1 MKELEKRGV
10 MDTRLKIFLNFKEET
25 IMKNKLMSL
34 VLAGAM
40 VASLGVNCMAAELTA
55 DQIAGAD
62 TVSGDYN
69 VYTTDT
75 GASGK
80 ASSVV
85 VLNAEAT
92 TFTVTVPIALHVA
105 QAADGSKT
113 YADDMKDG
121 ATGAAKII
129 NENVLGQVKISDVK
143 VVPETNYTISA
154 WDADYANMKVNS
166 KTFGFQINGLNVKTD
181 GSLDGFAVAT
191 DTIKSVVM
199 DDQDGKT
206 DLTRVYSDYRF
217 TRDGTSAFPVI
228 QNESVLPI
236 TYQAKLPAFSA
247 AVNDANVGA
256 VVFTIDFN

>member
-1 MKELEKRGV
+1 
-10 MDTRLKIFLNFKEET
+10 
-25 IMKNKLMSL
+25 MKNKLMSL

-62 TVSGDYN
+62 IVRGDYN

-85 VLNAEAT
+85 VLNAKAT

-105 QAADGSKT
+105 QAADGSKA
-113 YADDMKDG
+113 YADDMKEG
-121 ATGAAKII
+121 APGTAKII

-143 VVPETNYTISA
+143 VVPETKYTISD
-154 WDADYANMKVNS
+154 WDADYENMKVNS

-191 DTIKSVVM
+191 DADTIKSVVKNAG
-199 DDQDGKT
+199 DGKT
-206 DLTRVYSDYRF
+206 DLNRVFDDYDF
-217 TRDGTSAFPVI
+217 TKEGSSAFPI
-228 QNESVLPI
+228 IKNKSVLPI
-236 TYQAKLPAFSA
+236 TYQAKLPAFSV

>member
-1 MKELEKRGV
+1 
-10 MDTRLKIFLNFKEET
+10 
-25 IMKNKLMSL
+25 MKNKLMSL

-55 DQIAGAD
+55 DQIADAD

-85 VLNAEAT
+85 KLHAEAT

-121 ATGAAKII
+121 ATGTAKII

-143 VVPETNYTISA
+143 VVPETKYTISD
-154 WDADYANMKVNS
+154 WDADYENMKVNS

-191 DTIKSVVM
+191 DADTIKSVAKNA
-199 DDQDGKT
+199 DDGKT
-206 DLTRVYSDYRF
+206 DLIRVYDDYTF
-217 TRDGTSAFPVI
+217 TKEGSSAFPI
-228 QNESVLPI
+228 IKNKSVLPI
-236 TYQAKLPAFSA
+236 TYQAKLPAFSV
-247 AVNDANVGA
+247 AVKDANVGA

>member
-1 MKELEKRGV
+1 
-10 MDTRLKIFLNFKEET
+10 
-25 IMKNKLMSL
+25 MKNKLMSL

-113 YADDMKDG
+113 YADSMEASNDTTVDG
-121 ATGAAKII
+121 TGKAKII
-129 NENVLGQVKISDVK
+129 NGNVLGQVKISDVK
-143 VVPETNYTISA
+143 VVPETKYTISA

-181 GSLDGFAVAT
+181 GSLEGFAVAT
-191 DTIKSVVM
+191 DTIKSIVKNEG
-199 DDQDGKT
+199 DGKT
-206 DLTRVYSDYRF
+206 DLTRVFADYEF
-217 TRDGTSAFPVI
+217 KRDGSSAFPVI